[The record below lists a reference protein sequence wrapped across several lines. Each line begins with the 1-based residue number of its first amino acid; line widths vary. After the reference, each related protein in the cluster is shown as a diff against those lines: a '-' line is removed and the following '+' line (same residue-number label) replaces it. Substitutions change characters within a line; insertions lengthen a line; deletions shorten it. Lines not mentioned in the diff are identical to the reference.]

1 MADVVVDTIVS
12 LPPSWVA
19 LLVVGAFVAGF
30 VDAIAG
36 GGGVITVPALLA
48 TGLPPHLAFGTNK
61 GQSVWGTAAALV
73 KFARAGLIDRRRAL
87 PAFVAGFAGS
97 LGGAQLVLWLPP
109 STLRPLV
116 LVLLVAVAAWL
127 AVRGTAVVAK
137 APPRH
142 PILTAVA
149 VAVVV
154 GAYDGFFGPGT
165 GTFLIALHARLL
177 GDALDRASA
186 NAKVVNGASNLA
198 ALLLFASKG
207 VVVWGIALPMA
218 VAQVLGGIAGSHTA
232 IRGGAPLVRRVVLVV
247 VVVLVAKI
255 ARDIAV
261 S

>member
-1 MADVVVDTIVS
+1 MDGIVVDTAFS

-19 LLVVGAFVAGF
+19 LLVAAAFAAGF

-73 KFARAGLIDRRRAL
+73 KFARAGLVDRRRAL
-87 PAFVAGFAGS
+87 PAFVAGFSGS
-97 LGGAQLVLWLPP
+97 LGGAQLVLLVPP
-109 STLRPLV
+109 STLRPVV
-116 LVLLVAVAAWL
+116 LVLLVGVAAWL
-127 AVRGTAVVAK
+127 ALRGAAVVSTT
-137 APPRH
+137 PPNN
-142 PILTAVA
+142 PVLLAVVVA
-149 VAVVV
+149 VAV

-198 ALLLFASKG
+198 ALVLFATRG
-207 VVVWGIALPMA
+207 VVVWSVALPMA
-218 VAQVLGGIAGSHTA
+218 AAQVVGGFAGSHTA

-247 VVVLVAKI
+247 VVVLVLKI
-255 ARDIAV
+255 ARDIAL